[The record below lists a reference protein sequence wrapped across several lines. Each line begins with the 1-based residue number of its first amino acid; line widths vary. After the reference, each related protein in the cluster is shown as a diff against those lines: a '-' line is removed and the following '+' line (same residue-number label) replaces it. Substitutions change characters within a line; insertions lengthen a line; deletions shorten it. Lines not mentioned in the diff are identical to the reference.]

1 MGGGAKDRPMYSY
14 AMYHV
19 IVILFH
25 VLPFMPLS
33 KPLTKHLASPYIR
46 KTIQGGKRYNIPTLL
61 HFQND

>member
-1 MGGGAKDRPMYSY
+1 MGGGAKDRPMYIW

-19 IVILFH
+19 TVILFHVFH

-33 KPLTKHLASPYIR
+33 KPLTKLFASPYIL
-46 KTIQGGKRYNIPTLL
+46 GKRYNIPTIL